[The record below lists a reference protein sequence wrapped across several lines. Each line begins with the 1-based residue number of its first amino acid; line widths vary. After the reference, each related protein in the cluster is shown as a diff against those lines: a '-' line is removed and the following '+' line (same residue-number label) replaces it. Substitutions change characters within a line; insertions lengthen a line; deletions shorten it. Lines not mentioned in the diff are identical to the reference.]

1 MTFEERQSIIEKA
14 FKRRS
19 ELMRNKGK
27 EYSKGIKT
35 DVNFNFKEVA
45 KRLGLTKEQVLM
57 VYFLK
62 AILSIEKWILDGELS
77 SGETIISRLDDARNY
92 LDILETLLY
101 EDEKKKTL

>member
-1 MTFEERQSIIEKA
+1 MTFEERQSIIEGA

-19 ELMRNKGK
+19 ELMKNKGK
-27 EYSKGIKT
+27 EYSKGSQ

-57 VYFLK
+57 IYLEK

-77 SGETIISRLDDARNY
+77 SGETLISRLDDARNY
-92 LDILETLLY
+92 LDILETLTK
-101 EDEKKKTL
+101 E